1 MVNSNFPEENEPIE
15 DEDSFDP
22 DSYVPEGSN
31 TPEDGLRS
39 VNREFWIGG
48 AVIAGIAIPQFV
60 SRHLL

>member
-1 MVNSNFPEENEPIE
+1 MVNSKFPEEKEPIE
-15 DEDSFDP
+15 GEASFDP

-39 VNREFWIGG
+39 VNRELWIGG
-48 AVIAGIAIPQFV
+48 AVIAGIAILQFV

>member
-1 MVNSNFPEENEPIE
+1 VVNSNFPEEKEPIE

-39 VNREFWIGG
+39 VNRELWIGG
-48 AVIAGIAIPQFV
+48 AVIAGIAILQLA